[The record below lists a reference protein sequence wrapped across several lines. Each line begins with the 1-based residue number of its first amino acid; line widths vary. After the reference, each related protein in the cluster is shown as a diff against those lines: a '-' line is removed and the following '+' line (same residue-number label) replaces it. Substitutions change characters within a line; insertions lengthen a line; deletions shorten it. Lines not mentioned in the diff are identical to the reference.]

1 MQKLELSEFE
11 AALDR
16 LGADI
21 ERWPEPLREAAQDLL
36 VNSEA
41 ARRQHAVMLEIEAGL
56 ASAPPVTAPLGLA
69 DRIVARAL
77 AESPPK
83 GKPRR

>member
-1 MQKLELSEFE
+1 
-11 AALDR
+11 
-16 LGADI
+16 
-21 ERWPEPLREAAQDLL
+21 

-56 ASAPPVTAPLGLA
+56 ACAPPVTAPPGLA

>member
-16 LGADI
+16 LGADLA
-21 ERWPEPLREAAQDLL
+21 RWPQPLREAARDLL
-36 VNSEA
+36 DSSDA
-41 ARRQHAVMLEIEAGL
+41 ARTLHAGMLKIEAGL
-56 ASAPPVTAPLGLA
+56 AAAPPVTAPPGLA